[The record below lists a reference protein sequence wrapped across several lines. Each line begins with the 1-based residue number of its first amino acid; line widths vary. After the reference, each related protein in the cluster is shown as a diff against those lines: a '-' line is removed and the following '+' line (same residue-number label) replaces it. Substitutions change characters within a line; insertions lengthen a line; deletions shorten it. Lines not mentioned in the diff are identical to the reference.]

1 MIGIVLAGGSGS
13 RLDPLTKATSK
24 QLLPVYDKP
33 MIYYPIS
40 TLMLAGI
47 KKIILITTPHDQ
59 SNFKRLLGDGSQ
71 FGIELNY
78 VIQDKPLGLA
88 QAFTLTEDFASGN
101 KVGLILG
108 DNIFH
113 GTALGTQLSKFQYV
127 MGAQI
132 FGYHVANPQEY
143 GVVNLDSNGKVTDI
157 SEKPNQPSSN
167 LAVPGLYFYDESVFE
182 KARKVKPS
190 ARGELEITSIN
201 QMYLEENSLSVE
213 ILQRGTAWLDTGSVE
228 SLYEAASFVRVLQER
243 QGYKIACLEEIAFR
257 NMWLTKTELTDLA
270 EKTKSAEFQKYLK
283 MLLTETD
290 SHDAQI

>member
-1 MIGIVLAGGSGS
+1 
-13 RLDPLTKATSK
+13 
-24 QLLPVYDKP
+24 

-40 TLMLAGI
+40 TLMLVGI

-71 FGIELNY
+71 FGIELDY

-113 GTALGTQLSKFQYV
+113 GTALGTQLSKFQNV
-127 MGAQI
+127 SGAHI
-132 FGYHVANPQEY
+132 FGYHVANPQDY
-143 GVVNLDSNGKVTDI
+143 GVVTIDSQGKATGI
-157 SEKPNQPSSN
+157 SEKPDKPLSN

-182 KARKVKPS
+182 KARKILPS
-190 ARGELEITSIN
+190 LRGELEITSIN
-201 QMYLEENSLSVE
+201 QMYLEEGTLSVE
-213 ILQRGTAWLDTGSVE
+213 ILQRGTAWLDTGTFD
-228 SLYEAASFVRVLQER
+228 SLYEATSYVRILQER

-257 NMWLTKTELTDLA
+257 KGWLTEAQFEEIID
-270 EKTKSAEFQKYLK
+270 KSKSLSLRTYLESI
-283 MLLTETD
+283 LFEIQ
-290 SHDAQI
+290 SR